1 MGSLHDA
8 YELGGVAG
16 HGRTTVVRLGVRRG
30 DASPVALKQLRIEHA
45 QDPDKRRR
53 FVQQARRA
61 TTLQHEGIET
71 VIDVVDGSDG
81 PVAVAEWID
90 GRSLER
96 LAIRR
101 RRNDESWSSEEVVL
115 VARSLLEALRYAH
128 HHPTTF
134 DAQGMLHGGLW
145 PGNVLVDVDGNVKLV
160 DFGLASVW
168 QEAPEPWQDLE
179 SLRYLSA
186 EHVRQGATAAS
197 DLYAV
202 GAIVHELLAGQ
213 RFRAEHMTED
223 EMRAAIDRPE
233 PPERPREDVPAPLER
248 LRRRLLEPVQ
258 SPRLTLEHMLDLCVA
273 IPLGEARATLRAL
286 VRETL
291 RNDSTAPEP
300 ETPPRGT
307 SKLVGP
313 ELLNDGIAKARSRTS
328 AAVHTAAGGGRGP
341 GIALQQLPLGQAP
354 KRPRARD
361 TQSVPVP
368 VNHEQTA
375 ARKPMFLQQTAL
387 PVGDA
392 ARRAERERSGET
404 PGDRVAEPP
413 ARAGVGAN
421 DWLPSYEGEEPSPL
435 ATRSPD
441 ASGGRQEDTG
451 RKLAPQEVA
460 DVDTAPLPVG
470 PEVAVPEPIDG
481 PEDEPEPLLDL
492 GVTAEVARAPR
503 LPEDR
508 DSDDTMTLPLDRPAR
523 GRGLGWLHGPVGWAL
538 LGAIA
543 VGIGLPLAARC
554 SAPDPSSPPASP
566 SRR

>member
-30 DASPVALKQLRIEHA
+30 DASPVALKQLRIDHA
-45 QDPDKRRR
+45 EDPERRRR

-61 TTLQHEGIET
+61 TMLQHEGIEN
-71 VIDVVDGSDG
+71 VLDVVDDRDG
-81 PVAVAEWID
+81 PVVVAEWID
-90 GRSLER
+90 GRSLDR

-101 RRNDESWSSEEVVL
+101 RRNEEPWSPEEVVL
-115 VARSLLEALRYAH
+115 VARSMLEALRYAH
-128 HHPTTF
+128 HHPTAF

-145 PGNVLVDVDGNVKLV
+145 PGNVMVDVDGNIKLV
-160 DFGLASVW
+160 DFGMASVW

-179 SLRYLSA
+179 ALRYLSS
-186 EHVRQGATAAS
+186 EHVRQGATAGS
-197 DLYAV
+197 DLYVV

-213 RFRAEHMTED
+213 RFRAELETED
-223 EMRAAIDRPE
+223 EMRMAIDRPE
-233 PPERPREDVPAPLER
+233 PPERPRADLPASLER
-248 LRRRLLEPVQ
+248 LRRGLLEPVQ
-258 SPRLTLEHMLDLCVA
+258 SPRLMLEQMLDLCVS
-273 IPLGEARATLRAL
+273 IPLGEARAMLRTL

-300 ETPPRGT
+300 DTPPRGT

-313 ELLNDGIAKARSRTS
+313 ELIADGIAKARSRSS
-328 AAVHTAAGGGRGP
+328 AAVHTAAGGGHGL

-361 TQSVPVP
+361 TQSVPIP
-368 VNHEQTA
+368 VIHEQTA

-392 ARRAERERSGET
+392 SRRAERERSGELEERR
-404 PGDRVAEPP
+404 GERSASASVEAPP
-413 ARAGVGAN
+413 V
-421 DWLPSYEGEEPSPL
+421 

-441 ASGGRQEDTG
+441 ATGDGGRDG
-451 RKLAPQEVA
+451 IVRKLSPQEVA

-470 PEVAVPEPIDG
+470 EAGVAVPEAIEG
-481 PEDEPEPLLDL
+481 VEDEPEPLLEL
-492 GVTAEVARAPR
+492 SVTSEVVRVPS
-503 LPEDR
+503 LPEDQ
-508 DSDDTMTLPLDRPAR
+508 DADDTMTLPLDPPAR
-523 GRGLGWLHGPVGWAL
+523 GRGVRWLQGPVGWAL
-538 LGAIA
+538 LGALA
-543 VGIGLPLAARC
+543 VGVGLPLMARC
-554 SAPDPSSPPASP
+554 GASSGSAPPAGS